1 MTRPETLSGYVPT
14 TVPFPPE
21 VPTRLPGRAGPVV
34 VPTVVPFPAVVET
47 EVPAATVIPT
57 PVPGPVYVPTPLP
70 FWVRQTLGLL
80 RAQGEIT
87 VEVVE
92 VMLAADEA
100 LRGQGEIP
108 VSVSGMDL
116 PAAEQLRGR
125 GRILAE
131 AGMILSAGTQYLRGR
146 GAVLAASALM
156 VLPGGSRLLEG
167 RGAVSAAVQSIIL
180 GASAQ
185 QLRGRGQ
192 ITVSGVSQYLPPP
205 VFRAVKTTTQTGAGA
220 SWLTLTGMAADTP
233 ETIVPDGAN
242 IEIPAGLPSYTAT
255 IRAEVYHTGGTE
267 PRYGQTSI
275 HRSTDGTVLNQGSQ
289 QSASPGTSTAE
300 WTGTVNAGDR
310 FRIVWRGEG
319 GFFNRPTAQASG
331 TFLQITPT

>member
-1 MTRPETLSGYVPT
+1 MTRPEILSGYVPT

-57 PVPGPVYVPTPLP
+57 PVPGPVYVPTPIP

-125 GRILAE
+125 GGILAE
-131 AGMILSAGTQYLRGR
+131 AGMILSAGAQYLRGR

-180 GASAQ
+180 GASGQ
-185 QLRGRGQ
+185 QLAGRGA
-192 ITVSGVSQYLPPP
+192 ITVSSVSQYLPPP
-205 VFRAVKTTTQTGAGA
+205 VFRMYKTNTQTG
-220 SWLTLTGMAADTP
+220 TGTSYFSLNGMVIDPAY
-233 ETIVPDGAN
+233 GSAN
-242 IEIPAGLPSYTAT
+242 VSSGTALEIPSGLTPYTAT
-255 IRAEVYHTGGTE
+255 VRAEVPHTGGTA
-267 PRYGQTSI
+267 PRYGQTRIMRNGSVVA
-275 HRSTDGTVLNQGSQ
+275 TGSQ
-289 QSASPGTSTAE
+289 QSASPGTSFAE
-300 WTGTVNAGDR
+300 WTGTVQGGDR
-310 FRIVWRGEG
+310 YVIVWRGEG
-319 GFFNRPTAQASG
+319 DFFNRPTAQAG
-331 TFLQITPT
+331 AFLQVTPN